1 MFEALVAENGLTG
14 AVPKFTIIWFYCIC
28 KSNTFEVVQV
38 LPMQIDLEA
47 ERKEILNRYRKL
59 IKACKRRLEK
69 GDKDIIRKAFEV
81 AVEAH
86 KEMRRKSGEPYI
98 YHPISVAQICAEEI
112 GLGTTGIVCALL
124 HDTVE
129 DTDLTLDDIQGLFG
143 EKVAQIIDG
152 LTKISGVVDQSSSM
166 QAENFRKVLLTM
178 SEDIRVILIKIAD
191 RLHNMRTLEH
201 MKRDKQIK
209 IASETLF
216 LYAPLA
222 HRLGLNAIKTEL
234 ENLGLKYTDN
244 DSYHDIETRL
254 KESEPERKRFI
265 QKFIEPLKEILTEQG
280 FKFKIFGRPK
290 SIFSIYNKMRTKHV
304 AYEEIYDLFAI
315 RIVIDS
321 SAENEKSDCWKVYSI
336 ITDFYH
342 PSPDRLRDWI
352 STPKSNGYESLHT
365 TVMGPQGKWVEVQ
378 IRTTRMDDMAEN
390 GYAAHWKYKDSAA
403 EKENQFENWI
413 NRVREMLENPD
424 PNALEFMDDFKLN
437 LFADEMFVFTPK
449 GDMKTLPV
457 GATALDFA
465 FEIHTK
471 VGEHC
476 IGAKVNHKLVPLSH
490 ELASG
495 DQVEILTSNKQS
507 PKDDWLNFVIT
518 AKAKSKIKSSL
529 KEQRKKIAE
538 DGKEIMQRKFERHKL
553 SFDNNT
559 INEFCN
565 YLKLPSSQELFY
577 RASLGNVDVKE
588 IKDFVKHR
596 QEGHKQRKQDTKIEQ
611 LVTSARGKTD
621 MLVIG
626 DDMQKLDYSLAPCC
640 NPIPGDDVFGFI
652 TVSEGIKIHRVNCPN
667 AIKLLSNYAY
677 RVVKA
682 KWTNDQLISFL
693 AGLKITGTDEIG
705 IVNNITKVISNENNV
720 NMRSINFDTDDGLF
734 EGTIMVFVHDTK
746 HLNHLI
752 DNLKKVKGVA
762 KVERI
767 DQK

>member
-1 MFEALVAENGLTG
+1 
-14 AVPKFTIIWFYCIC
+14 
-28 KSNTFEVVQV
+28 
-38 LPMQIDLEA
+38 MQIDLEA
-47 ERKEILNRYRKL
+47 ERKEILNRYKL
-59 IKACKRRLEK
+59 LLNACKRRLEK
-69 GDKDIIRKAFEV
+69 GERAIIKKAFGV

-98 YHPISVAQICAEEI
+98 YHPIAVAQICAEEI
-112 GLGTTGIVCALL
+112 GLGSTGIVCALL

-129 DTDLTLDDIQGLFG
+129 DTDLTLEDVRGLFG

-152 LTKISGVVDQSSSM
+152 LTKISGVIDNTSSI

-178 SEDIRVILIKIAD
+178 SEDIRVILIKLAD
-191 RLHNMRTLEH
+191 RLHNMRTLDH
-201 MKRDKQIK
+201 MKHDKQIK

-222 HRLGLNAIKTEL
+222 HRLGLNTIKTEL
-234 ENLGLKYTDN
+234 ENLGLKYTDAEAYN
-244 DSYHDIETRL
+244 EIAHKL

-265 QKFIEPLKEILTEQG
+265 QKFIEPLKEILHEQG
-280 FKFKIFGRPK
+280 FKFKIFGRAK
-290 SIFSIYNKMRTKHV
+290 SIFSIYNKIKTKHV
-304 AYEEIYDLFAI
+304 SFDEIYDLFAI

-321 SAENEKSDCWKVYSI
+321 PYDQEKENCWKIYSI

-342 PSPDRLRDWI
+342 PSPERLRDWI

-365 TVMGPQGKWVEVQ
+365 TVMGPDGKWVEVQ
-378 IRTTRMDDMAEN
+378 IRTTRMDDLAEN

-403 EKENQFENWI
+403 DKESKLENWLMRI
-413 NRVREMLENPD
+413 RDMLENPD
-424 PNALEFMDDFKLN
+424 PNALEFIDDFKLN
-437 LFADEMFVFTPK
+437 LFSDEMFVFTPK
-449 GDMKTLPV
+449 GEMKTLPV

-495 DQVEILTSNKQS
+495 DQVEILTSSKQV

-518 AKAKSKIKSSL
+518 AKAKSKIKDSL
-529 KEQRKKIAE
+529 KDQRKKIAE
-538 DGKEIMQRKFERHKL
+538 EGREIIQRKFERHKL
-553 SFDNNT
+553 AFNNNNV
-559 INEFCN
+559 NEFFT
-565 YLKLPSSQELFY
+565 YLKLPSPQELFY
-577 RASLGNVDVKE
+577 RAALGNVDVKE
-588 IKDFVKHR
+588 IKEFIKYRESPNKKAKPEDAPKL
-596 QEGHKQRKQDTKIEQ
+596 EQ

-626 DDMQKLDYSLAPCC
+626 DDLQKLDYQLASCC

-652 TVSEGIKIHRVNCPN
+652 TVGEGIRIHRINCPN

-682 KWTNDQLISFL
+682 KWVNDQLISFL
-693 AGLKITGTDEIG
+693 AGVKITGTDELG
-705 IVNNITKVISNENNV
+705 IVNNITQVISNENNV
-720 NMRSINFDTDDGLF
+720 NMRSINFDTDDGIF

-752 DNLKKVKGVA
+752 DNLKKVKGVN

-767 DQK
+767 DEKH